1 MCNSTSPN
9 PNTPTHPNMD
19 KSIFFLFIFWTLP
32 FWIDYQYWRHCT
44 RARTSEVWRPNCLC
58 GCGRLWSGFSTSGRC
73 PAWWISWKNQKLMLY
88 IKYTYLNAQ
97 IYISY
102 VLWLSVLLGWHKYE
116 TLSLFSTG
124 KVAEGSWESEEMRG
138 WLWRGWHLGVKV
150 RKRAHSTYQSW
161 ILMFAQFHYCFFGI
175 WVCEEDG

>member
-1 MCNSTSPN
+1 MGILREGFNKKKQNKIWIYPYLGLTHLSTPPN
-9 PNTPTHPNMD
+9 RDKNKKKGMSFFYNRYCPHPDTPTHPNMD

-102 VLWLSVLLGWHKYE
+102 VLWLSVLSGLTTFHHHHH
-116 TLSLFSTG
+116 TTFDF
-124 KVAEGSWESEEMRG
+124 
-138 WLWRGWHLGVKV
+138 WR
-150 RKRAHSTYQSW
+150 RTQQQ
-161 ILMFAQFHYCFFGI
+161 I
-175 WVCEEDG
+175 